1 MRISLLLSLLLSQ
14 ALPGQDLNA
23 EQSSLPDQDEGY
35 QHVERFIK
43 VLEEV
48 RANHPDADKLSYERL
63 VNHAL
68 EGMVGSL
75 DAFSGF
81 YHPETVQH
89 MDFASAEIED
99 QFAIPSLG
107 ISLAKKDGKVYLA
120 QVREHSAAARA
131 GLRSD
136 DILMKKDDTDLSQ
149 LDLPAVQSNLLGQP
163 GQKITLTVFR
173 KAARREIEVE
183 LIHSVVKQA
192 ALPDSFLLEQYDAPT
207 VGYARLT
214 EFTATAARE
223 LEAALDDLE
232 DRGMESL
239 ILDLRGNPGGLLN
252 IAVDIL
258 GLFLPP
264 ETEVVSIQGR
274 SPKAQQPALKT
285 GERQRVKRD
294 YPLVVLLDRN
304 SASASELV
312 GGALHDLKRA
322 TLIGET
328 SFGKG
333 SVQNIE
339 NRDGGT
345 ALRLT
350 FATYHTPSGRT
361 PHEVGVDPDIAVEI
375 TEEDLANFERFKVR
389 KSASPE
395 TLAELEKWHDPVL
408 KAALEHLQKAAE

>member
-1 MRISLLLSLLLSQ
+1 MRFHSLVASLLLSLSLF
-14 ALPGQDLNA
+14 GQD
-23 EQSSLPDQDEGY
+23 EVSPLPDQDDGY

-43 VLEEV
+43 ILEEV
-48 RANHPDADKLSYERL
+48 RANHPDADKVTYERL
-63 VNHAL
+63 INRAL

-75 DAFSGF
+75 DTFSAF

-89 MDFASAEIED
+89 MDFEGPAIEE

-107 ISLAKKDGKVYLA
+107 LTLAQRDGQVYLA
-120 QVREHSAAARA
+120 NVREHSTAQRA
-131 GLRSD
+131 GLREGDVLLKSQA
-136 DILMKKDDTDLSQ
+136 KDLSA
-149 LDLPAVQSNLLGQP
+149 LDLPAAKAALAGQP
-163 GQKITLTVFR
+163 GASLTLTVYR
-173 KAARREIEVE
+173 KTARREITAE
-183 LIHSVVKQA
+183 LLHAVVKQA
-192 ALPDSFLLEQYDAPT
+192 ALPDAFLLEQYGAPK

-214 EFTATAARE
+214 EFSATAARE

-232 DRGMESL
+232 DNGMTAL
-239 ILDLRGNPGGLLN
+239 ILDLRGNGGGLLN
-252 IAVDIL
+252 VAVDLL

-264 ETEVVSIQGR
+264 NTEVVTTQGR
-274 SPKAQQPALKT
+274 SPKAQIPPLKT
-285 GERQRVKRD
+285 AERQRVKRE

-312 GGALHDLKRA
+312 GGALQDLQRA

-339 NRDGGT
+339 AREGGT

-361 PHEVGVDPDIAVEI
+361 PHEVGVEPDIAVEI
-375 TEEDLANFERFKVR
+375 SDEDLSNFERFKTR
-389 KSASPE
+389 KSATPE
-395 TLAELEKWHDPVL
+395 TLKVLEKWTDPVL
-408 KAALEHLQKAAE
+408 KAAIDKLQAR

>member
-1 MRISLLLSLLLSQ
+1 MRISLLLSLFLSLT
-14 ALPGQDLNA
+14 LPGQNLDNA
-23 EQSSLPDQDEGY
+23 PPALPDQDEGY
-35 QHVERFIK
+35 EQIERFIK
-43 VLEEV
+43 ILEEV
-48 RANHPDADKLSYERL
+48 RANHPDADKVTYERL
-63 VNHAL
+63 INHAL

-75 DAFSGF
+75 DTFSGF

-89 MDFASAEIED
+89 MDFASEKIED

-120 QVREHSAAARA
+120 QVRENSTAARA
-131 GLRSD
+131 GLRVN
-136 DILMKKDDTDLSQ
+136 DILLKKDDTDLSQ
-149 LDLPAVQSNLLGQP
+149 LDLPAVQSKLSGQP
-163 GQKITLTVFR
+163 GQKAALTVYR
-173 KAARREIEVE
+173 KSARREVEVS
-183 LIHSVVKQA
+183 LLHSVVKQA
-192 ALPDSFLLEQYDAPT
+192 ALPDAFLLEQYGAPE

-223 LEAALDDLE
+223 LEAALDDME
-232 DRGMESL
+232 DRGMKAL

-258 GLFLPP
+258 ALFLPP

-285 GERQRVKRD
+285 GERQRVKRT

-312 GGALHDLKRA
+312 GGALQDLKRA

-339 NRDGGT
+339 SRPGGT

-350 FATYHTPSGRT
+350 FATYHTPSGRI
-361 PHEVGVDPDIAVEI
+361 PHEVGVDPDLEVEI
-375 TEEDLANFERFKVR
+375 TDTDLANFERFKIR

-395 TLAELEKWHDPVL
+395 TLAELKKWTDPVL
-408 KAALEHLQKAAE
+408 KAALDHLKTTPE